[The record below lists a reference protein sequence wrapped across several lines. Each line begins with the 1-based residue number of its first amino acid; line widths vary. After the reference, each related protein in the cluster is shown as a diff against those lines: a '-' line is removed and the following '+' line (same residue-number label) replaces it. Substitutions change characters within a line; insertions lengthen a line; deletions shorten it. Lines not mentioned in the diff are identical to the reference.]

1 MLKTWHKIIL
11 SQSNSIS
18 EAIENINNNSYGI
31 VLVTDNKNKL
41 IGTITDGDIRRGF
54 MNHISIDAP
63 IKIIMCKNPHT
74 AFYNSSDKDILNLF
88 SKHGIMHLPLI
99 DEKNQIIDVKTLKNI
114 FLKNKYDNPVFIMAG
129 GFGKRLQPLTNLTPK
144 PMLNIN
150 GKPILEIILSQFIEH
165 NFNNF
170 YISTYYKSEKIKNY
184 FKNGEVLNVSI
195 KYIDEKKPLGTAGAL
210 RLLPFK
216 SFSSPIIMMNGDLI
230 TKVNIENFLKYHYEN
245 QNDITIGATKYEFEV
260 PYGVIDTQ
268 DNNFK
273 SIIEKPKRNFFI
285 NAGIYII
292 EPNIVE
298 TIEKGQAIDM
308 PTWINRMTSNNV
320 KINIFPIFEYWVDI
334 GNKSELDKVKREIS

>member
-31 VLVTDNKNKL
+31 VLVTDKKNKL

-54 MNHISIDAP
+54 MKHISIDAP

-74 AFYNSSDKDILNLF
+74 AFYNSSNKDILNLF

-99 DEKNQIIDVKTLKNI
+99 DEKNEIIDVKTLKNI

-230 TKVNIENFLKYHYEN
+230 TKVNMENFLKYHYEN

-273 SIIEKPKRNFFI
+273 SIIEKPK
-285 NAGIYII
+285 
-292 EPNIVE
+292 
-298 TIEKGQAIDM
+298 
-308 PTWINRMTSNNV
+308 
-320 KINIFPIFEYWVDI
+320 
-334 GNKSELDKVKREIS
+334 